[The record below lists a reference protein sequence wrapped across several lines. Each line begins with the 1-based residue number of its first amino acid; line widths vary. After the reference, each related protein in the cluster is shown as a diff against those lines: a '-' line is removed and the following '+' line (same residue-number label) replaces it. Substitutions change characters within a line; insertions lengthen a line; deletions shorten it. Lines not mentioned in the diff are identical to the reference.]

1 MTTLHLVRHGET
13 EWNRDGRI
21 QGWADTP
28 LSERGHEQ
36 ARELAATLGE
46 RSIGAIYSSDLRR
59 AYETAEPLAQRLGL
73 HVRTTSALRERNFGD
88 NEGRVS
94 HEVAA
99 ELGTTSGT
107 TWHRADDRH
116 PGGESIREVYGRVA
130 DFLDQLLQAPPAE
143 EIAIVTSGGPI
154 RFATAYLAREPV
166 ETIVWR
172 AVDNC
177 SVTTVEVD
185 PLSLRG

>member
-59 AYETAEPLAQRLGL
+59 AYETAEPLAQRVGL
-73 HVRTTSALRERNFGD
+73 FRCAS
-88 NEGRVS
+88 
-94 HEVAA
+94 
-99 ELGTTSGT
+99 
-107 TWHRADDRH
+107 RASFYRCC
-116 PGGESIREVYGRVA
+116 
-130 DFLDQLLQAPPAE
+130 LAP
-143 EIAIVTSGGPI
+143 S
-154 RFATAYLAREPV
+154 
-166 ETIVWR
+166 
-172 AVDNC
+172 
-177 SVTTVEVD
+177 
-185 PLSLRG
+185 

>member
-59 AYETAEPLAQRLGL
+59 AYETAEPLAQRVGL
-73 HVRTTSALRERNFGD
+73 HVRTTPALRERNFGD

-99 ELGTTSGT
+99 ELGTSGT

-130 DFLDQLLQAPPAE
+130 DFLDQLLQAPPAD

-166 ETIVWR
+166 ETVVWR

-185 PLSLRG
+185 PLSLRR

>member
-1 MTTLHLVRHGET
+1 VTTLHLVRHGET

-73 HVRTTSALRERNFGD
+73 HVRTTPALRERNFGD

-116 PGGESIREVYGRVA
+116 PGGESIREVYGR
-130 DFLDQLLQAPPAE
+130 
-143 EIAIVTSGGPI
+143 IAASSTS
-154 RFATAYLAREPV
+154 
-166 ETIVWR
+166 
-172 AVDNC
+172 C
-177 SVTTVEVD
+177 SR
-185 PLSLRG
+185 PRRPRRSRS